1 MSASLLWEGGERRP
15 RGVGAVCEPDS
26 VRNFPAYLP
35 TPSNVP
41 IGAGVAMGTQKP
53 RILPWLIE
61 QLDSRRLE
69 GVSWVDQSRSR
80 FRIPWKHGLR
90 QDAQPQDFS
99 IFQVREARGAGWVA
113 LGLSGL
119 ILGSSVRT
127 QQEYGVR
134 EGR

>member
-1 MSASLLWEGGERRP
+1 
-15 RGVGAVCEPDS
+15 
-26 VRNFPAYLP
+26 
-35 TPSNVP
+35 
-41 IGAGVAMGTQKP
+41 MGTQKP